1 MNIDKILLS
10 NGESLI
16 KVLGLTRDTALKPL
30 HIEDAIWHLL
40 EDDTILNP
48 IKYYNLLNDGVKS
61 VRVYR
66 HPYIGILSDSIFLS
80 KLLSHIMNSISIKGL
95 VIGEV
100 DLYSKPIDKFISM
113 FNVVDLGLI
122 ILKDPYKIP
131 CNRIQLDDNIN
142 ICLVSRDPLA
152 ISVDYLGSIGLTLY
166 YIRPALNILYKNPI
180 LFYPFHFK
188 KLSYYNSIVYLS
200 KNYNTVDDVRNLHY
214 TGFRVG
220 DENLYILEDLTGC
233 F

>member
-16 KVLGLTRDTALKPL
+16 KVLSLTRDTAPKPL

-40 EDDTILNP
+40 EDDTVLSP
-48 IKYYNLLNDGVKS
+48 IKYYNMLSDGVES
-61 VRVYR
+61 VKVYR
-66 HPYIGILSDSIFLS
+66 RPYIGISSDSIFLG

-95 VIGEV
+95 IMGEV
-100 DLYSKPIDKFISM
+100 DLESKPMDKIISM

-122 ILKDPYKIP
+122 VLEDPYKIP
-131 CNRIQLDDNIN
+131 CNRVQLDDNVN
-142 ICLVSRDPLA
+142 ICLVSRDPLV

-180 LFYPFHFK
+180 FFYPFHFK

-200 KNYNTVDDVRNLHY
+200 RDYNTVDDVRDLHY
-214 TGFRVG
+214 AGFRVG